1 MEQSVLQWAASVVS
15 VEDKSAD
22 RRETCSAGSR
32 GETECRTSVETRT
45 CHACALRRRY
55 GTALK
60 GSSGVCLAMA
70 KKSTLGL
77 VARKIFDCVLSIV
90 YQHLSWYSSAGDLV
104 AVMELQLRSL
114 CIERDRIKQSCTLC

>member
-1 MEQSVLQWAASVVS
+1 MEQSVLQRAASVVS

-60 GSSGVCLAMA
+60 GSSGVCLAMT
-70 KKSTLGL
+70 KKALWVWWQEKYSMVSCLLYTNICPGILQREIRL
-77 VARKIFDCVLSIV
+77 V
-90 YQHLSWYSSAGDLV
+90 
-104 AVMELQLRSL
+104 
-114 CIERDRIKQSCTLC
+114 